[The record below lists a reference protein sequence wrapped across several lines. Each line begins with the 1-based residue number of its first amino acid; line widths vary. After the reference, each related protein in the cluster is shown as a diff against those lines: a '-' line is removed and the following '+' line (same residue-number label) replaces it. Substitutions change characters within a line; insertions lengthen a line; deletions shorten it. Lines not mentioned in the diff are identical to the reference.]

1 MKITLEN
8 INESLRLID
17 SIRYTCEYNGFDSNF
32 DVIEDFKN
40 SDLPKDGRAENN
52 KPVHKLQYLNRLP

>member
-8 INESLRLID
+8 INESLGLLD
-17 SIRYTCEYNGFDSNF
+17 SIRYICKYNGFDSNF

-40 SDLPKDGRAENN
+40 PNLSEGGRAENN